1 MFILNEKRCAVI
13 KLHTLFLLL
22 YKHRSVLN
30 LAGAL
35 ILERN
40 GFLMRN
46 VIY

>member
-1 MFILNEKRCAVI
+1 MFILSEKVCSH
-13 KLHTLFLLL
+13 KLHTLILLL

-35 ILERN
+35 TLERN